1 MAENQELILTEA
13 QIDALREVGNIGA
26 GHAATALS
34 QMVGKKRIMISVP
47 DVKVIEKDGIS
58 KYIDEPDALAT
69 GVVMNVLGDIVAK
82 IILLIKKE
90 SALHLADI
98 LLKKKPGTS
107 KLLTELETS
116 AVKETGNILSGA
128 YMNAL
133 NEFLGLMLL
142 PSVPNL
148 VFDTS
153 SAILSAILDSFEDV
167 SSKILSIETLFI
179 ETNENVLKGYLL
191 LMPDRPSVNVI
202 LNTIRVK

>member
-1 MAENQELILTEA
+1 MADNTKLILTES

-34 QMVGKKRIMISVP
+34 QMVNRKRIMISVP
-47 DVKVIEKDGIS
+47 DVKVIEKEAIS
-58 KYIDEPDALAT
+58 KYIEDPDALAT
-69 GVVMNVLGDIVAK
+69 GVIMNVLGDIVAK

-107 KLLTELETS
+107 KLLTELENS
-116 AVKETGNILSGA
+116 AVKETGNILSSA

-133 NEFLGLMLL
+133 NEFLGLLLL

-153 SAILSAILDSFEDV
+153 SAIISAILDSFEDV
-167 SSKILSIETLFI
+167 ASSILSIETKFI
-179 ETNENVLKGYLL
+179 ETNEKVLKGYLL
-191 LMPDRPSVNVI
+191 LIPDASSVNVI
-202 LNTIRVK
+202 LNAIRVK